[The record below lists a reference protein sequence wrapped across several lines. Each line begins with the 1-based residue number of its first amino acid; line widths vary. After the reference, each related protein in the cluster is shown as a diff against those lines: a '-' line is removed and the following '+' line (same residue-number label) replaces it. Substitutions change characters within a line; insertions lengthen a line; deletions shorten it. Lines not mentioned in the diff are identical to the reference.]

1 MLPPAS
7 PSPSTEPDLLE
18 AFRILSPTADLLDLL
33 HEGRGPAAAKAAAD
47 LRARFAAAEALLDK
61 LPGADV
67 TREAQITE
75 ARRLTAALEEK
86 RALVRKYQTL
96 PLLRECVEKEG
107 GGGGEGGDGGGS
119 KMGVGKANAVE
130 DALYGA
136 SGAVGEGDMM
146 EL

>member
-1 MLPPAS
+1 MPPPAL
-7 PSPSTEPDLLE
+7 PSSSTEPDLLE
-18 AFRILSPTADLLDLL
+18 AFRFLSPTADLLDLL

-47 LRARFAAAEALLDK
+47 LRTRFAAADALLDE

-67 TREAQITE
+67 TRDAQIAE

-96 PLLRECVEKEG
+96 PLLRECVEKEAG
-107 GGGGEGGDGGGS
+107 DRGEGGDGGGS
-119 KMGVGKANAVE
+119 KMNVGNENAVD
-130 DALYGA
+130 DALGGA
-136 SGAVGEGDMM
+136 SGAVGAGDVM